1 MTTSNSPGVT
11 RQVGKMTITPISDLE
26 VELTREFNAPRR
38 LVFEAMT
45 RPEHITHWWGSRE
58 APMVECE
65 IDLRPGGRYR
75 YVIRKEKGGQ
85 VYAFRGEFY
94 EIVAPERIVQTFE
107 VEGMPDSIAYETLT
121 LTERDGKTTLRA
133 RSRMESIEARDAML
147 RSGMEAGAAATYDRL
162 EELLATL
169 SK

>member
-1 MTTSNSPGVT
+1 MIV
-11 RQVGKMTITPISDLE
+11 TPISDLE
-26 VELTREFNAPRR
+26 VELSREFNAPRR

-45 RPEHITHWWGSRE
+45 RPEHIRQWWGSRE

-85 VYAFRGEFY
+85 IYAFRGEFH
-94 EIVAPERIVQTFE
+94 EIVPPERIVQTFE
-107 VEGMPDSIAYETLT
+107 VEGVPGSISYETLT
-121 LTERDGKTTLRA
+121 LTEHDGKTTLTA
-133 RSRMESIEARDAML
+133 RSRMESIDALNAML